1 MKKRQIALNSSRMCS
16 EFWQKSS
23 WLQLMTL
30 KIIRD
35 TKSTLLCQTGSL
47 FKNFIPIHSWKF
59 FVRQFFDQFSWFKI
73 TIKVSKWHKNGMN
86 SIKMIKSS
94 FTRKWSYKSQWSM
107 FKKLIQKL
115 HEASF
120 RHSKWDFIRLFTQL
134 TNIYRLH
141 RIQNMSLQFSNEY
154 LYFRSLC
161 NYIKSQNQTHLS
173 VTLLND
179 G

>member
-1 MKKRQIALNSSRMCS
+1 MCS
-16 EFWQKSS
+16 EFWQKSR

-94 FTRKWSYKSQWSM
+94 FTLKWSYKSQWFRNYMKLVLGILNGISLDIDILHKWPRSTDLIEYKIGLYNFRM
-107 FKKLIQKL
+107 NISISDHCVIILSLKTKLICL
-115 HEASF
+115 S
-120 RHSKWDFIRLFTQL
+120 
-134 TNIYRLH
+134 
-141 RIQNMSLQFSNEY
+141 
-154 LYFRSLC
+154 
-161 NYIKSQNQTHLS
+161 HL
-173 VTLLND
+173 
-179 G
+179 